1 MTAKLLNCLF
11 ICTGGDKKAMTQ
23 SVESM
28 HQFSDEGGGE
38 ADPLDI
44 SNIYSKLGDGGG
56 APDPGGEQEEASAGE
71 ANINQMGFGEAPA
84 QIGSLSSVTDA
95 SEEFTGECGIFLGG
109 SKCVMVLSRGVHLLW
124 LLIIVLS

>member
-1 MTAKLLNCLF
+1 MREHNIVFNRNFLLLL
-11 ICTGGDKKAMTQ
+11 GGDQKNMAQ

-44 SNIYSKLGDGGG
+44 SNIYNKLGDG
-56 APDPGGEQEEASAGE
+56 AQEEASAGE
-71 ANINQMGFGEAPA
+71 NNINQMGFGEAPA

-95 SEEFTGECGIFLGG
+95 SEEFTGNEAMTWLFL
-109 SKCVMVLSRGVHLLW
+109 
-124 LLIIVLS
+124 

>member
-1 MTAKLLNCLF
+1 MREHDIVFIRKFLLLL
-11 ICTGGDKKAMTQ
+11 GGDQKNMAQ

-44 SNIYSKLGDGGG
+44 SNIYNKLGDG
-56 APDPGGEQEEASAGE
+56 AQEEASAGE
-71 ANINQMGFGEAPA
+71 NNINQMGFGEAPA

-95 SEEFTGECGIFLGG
+95 SEEFTGNEA
-109 SKCVMVLSRGVHLLW
+109 VT
-124 LLIIVLS
+124 

>member
-1 MTAKLLNCLF
+1 MHNFQLNFLF
-11 ICTGGDKKAMTQ
+11 RPLTIFLVHYVSGGDKKALSQ

-44 SNIYSKLGDGGG
+44 SNLYNKLGEDAGEEGGG
-56 APDPGGEQEEASAGE
+56 EN
-71 ANINQMGFGEAPA
+71 NINQMGFGEAPA

-95 SEEFTGECGIFLGG
+95 SEEFTGVCFSLFVV
-109 SKCVMVLSRGVHLLW
+109 SAVHFHSLCNGLQ
-124 LLIIVLS
+124 

>member
-1 MTAKLLNCLF
+1 MN
-11 ICTGGDKKAMTQ
+11 Q

-44 SNIYSKLGDGGG
+44 SNLCNNLGEEGGVD
-56 APDPGGEQEEASAGE
+56 AGGED
-71 ANINQMGFGEAPA
+71 NINQMGFGEAPA

-95 SEEFTGECGIFLGG
+95 SEEFTGQ
-109 SKCVMVLSRGVHLLW
+109 
-124 LLIIVLS
+124 

>member
-1 MTAKLLNCLF
+1 MHNFQLIFLF
-11 ICTGGDKKAMTQ
+11 WPSTIFLVHYVAGGDKKALSQ

-44 SNIYSKLGDGGG
+44 SNLYNKLGEDAGEEGGG
-56 APDPGGEQEEASAGE
+56 EN
-71 ANINQMGFGEAPA
+71 NINQMGFGEAPA

-95 SEEFTGECGIFLGG
+95 SEEFTGACFSLFVI
-109 SKCVMVLSRGVHLLW
+109 SAVHFHSLCNGLQ
-124 LLIIVLS
+124 

>member
-1 MTAKLLNCLF
+1 MN
-11 ICTGGDKKAMTQ
+11 Q

-44 SNIYSKLGDGGG
+44 TIYSKLGEDG
-56 APDPGGEQEEASAGE
+56 AGE
-71 ANINQMGFGEAPA
+71 AKADSATHLGFGEAPA

-95 SEEFTGECGIFLGG
+95 SEEFTGKFLAVTDFIKR
-109 SKCVMVLSRGVHLLW
+109 SH
-124 LLIIVLS
+124 

>member
-1 MTAKLLNCLF
+1 MFVVHSLE
-11 ICTGGDKKAMTQ
+11 GGDKKVMSQ

-44 SNIYSKLGDGGG
+44 SNLYNKLGED
-56 APDPGGEQEEASAGE
+56 AGE
-71 ANINQMGFGEAPA
+71 EGAGEENINQMGFGEAPA

-95 SEEFTGECGIFLGG
+95 SEEFTGNITQ
-109 SKCVMVLSRGVHLLW
+109 LL
-124 LLIIVLS
+124 V